1 MVTSKQQID
10 RCEMNKR
17 IWEELVKRKGIATQE
32 VMMCLTVTEVL
43 KHIESR
49 GGEQHVL
56 VTGSL
61 HLVGAVL
68 SVLDPELTSV

>member
-1 MVTSKQQID
+1 MVD

-17 IWEELVKRKGIATQE
+17 IWEELVKNKGVATQE
-32 VMMCLTVTEVL
+32 VRMCLTVTEVL
-43 KHIESR
+43 KHIEIQ

-68 SVLDPELTSV
+68 SVLDPQLTSI